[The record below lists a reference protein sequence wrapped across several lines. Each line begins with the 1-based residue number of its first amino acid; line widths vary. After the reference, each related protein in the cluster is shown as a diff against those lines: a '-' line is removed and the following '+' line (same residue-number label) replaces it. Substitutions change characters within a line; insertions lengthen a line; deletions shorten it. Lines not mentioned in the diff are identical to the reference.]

1 MTILPQNNKL
11 ILFDG
16 VCNLCNGAVRYV
28 IRHDKKAFFM
38 FAAMQS
44 DTGQDLIKVFNI
56 DTEKTDSII
65 LYTPKQGITYK
76 STAVLKIMSKL
87 GFPINLSVIFF
98 IVPEFI
104 RNWIYDFV
112 ARNRYKWFGKQ
123 ETCMVPTPK
132 LKRRFLE

>member
-28 IRHDKKAFFM
+28 IRHDKKEFFM

-44 DTGQDLIKVFNI
+44 NAGQDLINTYII
-56 DTEKTDSII
+56 DTRKTDSII